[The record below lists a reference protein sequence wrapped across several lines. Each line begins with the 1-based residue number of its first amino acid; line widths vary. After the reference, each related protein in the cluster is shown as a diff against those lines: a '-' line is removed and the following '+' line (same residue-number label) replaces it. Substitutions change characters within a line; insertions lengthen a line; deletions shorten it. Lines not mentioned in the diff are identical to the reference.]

1 MYLLCVH
8 NFRFFKFQDDNSDKI
23 SFKVRDKKGGYRK
36 ICEASFL
43 IILGLINN
51 HSASN
56 ANNMWKAY
64 KKIHFDPATEQKAKI
79 EQQMKAQLGG
89 RQPSEKFRDAEEFL
103 KRIMRMYG
111 DSMPTKEGTNK
122 DGKTVWIV
130 PYETQGSLYQEYIW
144 EAKILKKIP
153 KKIAK
158 KTCFKKVFK
167 SLEDEIRLL
176 GCKGV
181 YFQY

>member
-1 MYLLCVH
+1 L
-8 NFRFFKFQDDNSDKI
+8 RKFQDNDKI
-23 SFKVRDKKGGYRK
+23 SFKIRDKKGGYRK

-43 IILGLINN
+43 IVLGLINS

-64 KKIHFDPATEQKAKI
+64 KKIHFNPTAEQKAKVEEEI
-79 EQQMKAQLGG
+79 KAIRG
-89 RQPSEKFRDAEEFL
+89 RQPSEKYLDAEEFL
-103 KRIMRMYG
+103 RRIMRMYG
-111 DSMPTKEGTNK
+111 DTMPTKEGTNK

-130 PYETQGSLYQEYIW
+130 PYETQDSLYSEYMW
-144 EAKILKKIP
+144 EAKILRKLP
-153 KKIAK
+153 KRIAK

-176 GCKGV
+176 GCKGT
-181 YFQY
+181 YN